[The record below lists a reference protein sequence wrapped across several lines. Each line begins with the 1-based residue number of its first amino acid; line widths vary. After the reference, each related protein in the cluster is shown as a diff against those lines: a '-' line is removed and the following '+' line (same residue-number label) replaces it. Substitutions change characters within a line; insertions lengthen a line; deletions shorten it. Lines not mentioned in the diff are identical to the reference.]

1 MKTKNSKSGDRNNHC
16 RVNHSFSITEFV
28 VQLNDLRKS
37 VRDLSNQIMANGEEL
52 TEYIKISDSTNT
64 NDNNQ
69 SFDVST
75 ICTNGNKQSFN
86 VPHKIVFVLGTRYD
100 PNYGSI
106 FNSQNNGVASTIFRD
121 SIRIEM
127 LAEILG
133 DEYCVK
139 SMNDLVGD
147 NEFHISACFGK
158 RAANCESIS
167 EYKNVKLHLH
177 IDLN

>member
-69 SFDVST
+69 S
-75 ICTNGNKQSFN
+75 
-86 VPHKIVFVLGTRYD
+86 
-100 PNYGSI
+100 
-106 FNSQNNGVASTIFRD
+106 
-121 SIRIEM
+121 
-127 LAEILG
+127 
-133 DEYCVK
+133 
-139 SMNDLVGD
+139 
-147 NEFHISACFGK
+147 
-158 RAANCESIS
+158 
-167 EYKNVKLHLH
+167 
-177 IDLN
+177 